1 MSAEPALR
9 AYFEEQ
15 VQFRLRDGTEVEGGV
30 FIGSTEFLP
39 VEILREDPVAFREEF
54 DLWLTEVWKPEQQQ
68 RRDEILAL
76 HGNAKRYADLLE
88 AFGRQ
93 QVVPFVGSGM
103 SVPSGLPTWSNLL
116 RKVREFTP
124 CDPAEVERLLE
135 QFLFE
140 EAADLLASGTN
151 TRLWAERVEH
161 DLRID
166 EASAISGPVRLLPAL
181 FPRLVITTN
190 LDDVLEHTYRSCEQ
204 AFAYVLAGG
213 ELAQY
218 RSLKSTSLGFL
229 LKLHGDCRQAAGRVL
244 LSSEYDVT
252 YAVGSMVRE
261 EISLLYRLNNLLFLG
276 CSLGADRTVRLIEE
290 VAGSDPSMPKHYC
303 FLPLPDANATR
314 IDRENF
320 LTQRGIYPIWY
331 SLPHEGSLTALLDG
345 LLTATDGGTP

>member
-1 MSAEPALR
+1 MEPAFR
-9 AYFEEQ
+9 ALFEEQ

-39 VEILREDPVAFREEF
+39 VEVLREDPDAFREEF
-54 DLWLTEVWKPEQQQ
+54 DLWLTEVWKPEQQL
-68 RRDEILAL
+68 RRNEILML
-76 HGNAKRYADLLE
+76 RGNEKRYTDLID

-103 SVPSGLPTWSNLL
+103 SVPSGLPTWSDLL
-116 RKVREFTP
+116 RRVREFTP

-135 QFLFE
+135 LSLFE

-151 TRLWAERVEH
+151 PRLLAERIEH

-166 EASAISGPVRLLPAL
+166 EPNVIGGPVMLLPAL

-190 LDDVLEHTYRSCEQ
+190 LDDVLEHMYRSCEKP
-204 AFAYVLAGG
+204 FSHVLAGR
-213 ELAQY
+213 ELARY

-229 LKLHGDCRQAAGRVL
+229 LKLHGDCRQADGRVL

-252 YAVGSMVRE
+252 YAAGSMVRE
-261 EISLLYRLNNLLFLG
+261 EISLLYRLNSLLFLG

-303 FLPLPDANATR
+303 FLPIPDGDAIR
-314 IDRENF
+314 IERENF

-331 SLPHEGSLTALLDG
+331 SLPHDESVTALLDG
-345 LLTATDGGTP
+345 LLIAGRGGAR